1 MRRRFSGKVSP
12 SIIKELDVFPKV
24 LDACVETSVTGGTVS
39 LLTFT
44 LIAIL
49 SIGEF
54 SYYRDSWIK
63 YNYQVDTNISSKL
76 QVNIDITVAMQCD
89 YIGADMIDQTE
100 TMVGESGDLQ
110 YEPTHF
116 ELSAKEKAWQRMVQN
131 IHQQLQEGHNLLES
145 LIKSSFNETT
155 ATKAPR
161 SYHLPFGHA
170 HVLAAK
176 NHEVYNFSHRI
187 DHFSFGVPSPGL
199 IHPLDGSEKITESN
213 LCMFQYF
220 LIVVPTEINTYK
232 FSINTHQ
239 YSVTEK
245 EKKLQGMKK
254 KHEIPGIL
262 LKYDISSLKILI
274 SEEGMPTSQ
283 FLIRLCGIIGG
294 IFSAADEDEILL
306 QPNGTNRKHRTSI
319 RDFHRSTIGG
329 CAFSHLGPKLWNSLP
344 KPLRLSLLL

>member
-161 SYHLPFGHA
+161 DVVSTDPPNACRIHGSMKVNKVAGNFHILAGKSYHLPFGHA

-294 IFSAADEDEILL
+294 IFSAAGLL
-306 QPNGTNRKHRTSI
+306 HNICGFIVN
-319 RDFHRSTIGG
+319 
-329 CAFSHLGPKLWNSLP
+329 
-344 KPLRLSLLL
+344 LLCCQCKFR